1 MCEKPPLPRIVCRR
15 SAVLNTN
22 HTHNRFGGEEQ
33 LSVVQCGKEQ
43 IEGSRRRDFSFYHG
57 VKVRSPRDAG
67 SLLLF
72 VPKRLHLDLPCS
84 KAFQADGG
92 L

>member
-1 MCEKPPLPRIVCRR
+1 MAIQGAAPMGLFNCSLRPATAGPTAAATAATVK
-15 SAVLNTN
+15 
-22 HTHNRFGGEEQ
+22 
-33 LSVVQCGKEQ
+33 KD
-43 IEGSRRRDFSFYHG
+43 SRRRDFSLYHG
-57 VKVRSPRDAG
+57 VKVRSPRGAG

-92 L
+92 P

>member
-1 MCEKPPLPRIVCRR
+1 MTELQWQIRVQRPEVCSTARRPPA
-15 SAVLNTN
+15 SAGPTAA
-22 HTHNRFGGEEQ
+22 TAT
-33 LSVVQCGKEQ
+33 SVKD
-43 IEGSRRRDFSFYHG
+43 SRRRDFLLCHG
-57 VKVRSPRDAG
+57 VKVRSPHSAG

-92 L
+92 P